1 MAEPQYLSVTTLTK
15 YIKYKF
21 DQDPHLQSVLIKGE
35 LSNFKKHSSGHLY
48 FNVKD
53 KNSVIS
59 AMMFKGSAA
68 KIDFDPKEGDE
79 VLLEARVSVYER
91 RGNYQIYVN
100 KMHIDGVGNLYQKLE
115 QLKKKLTKEGFFD
128 QNHKKLIPKFPKKIA
143 VLTAGTG
150 AAIRDIHTTIN
161 SRYPLAEQIQI
172 NTLVQGTQAKQDIIE
187 KIAQADTLGVDT
199 IIIGRGGGSIE
210 DLWNF
215 NEEDVVKAIY
225 HCNTPIISAVGH
237 ETDFTLSDF
246 VADVRAATP
255 TQAAMMATPDQ
266 YEIRQYI
273 QQTKLSLTRFIKQ
286 HMQQQRKHL
295 EHVASYYKFQTPTLL
310 YDQQIQKRDDLEKQL
325 NFSASMMIKN
335 HQQQLTLLNNKF
347 NLKAFRQDINR
358 NQLMNQ
364 QKRDELTK
372 VIHNFITNQ
381 KQNLTR
387 KLENL
392 NNLSPTNTML
402 RGYSIISK
410 KDSVITSTKDL
421 SENDN
426 IVLTMKDGLV
436 DAQVKKVR
444 CNDDE

>member
-1 MAEPQYLSVTTLTK
+1 MAEYLSVSTLTK

-53 KNSVIS
+53 NNSVIS
-59 AMMFKGSAA
+59 AMMFKGNAS

-100 KMHIDGVGNLYQKLE
+100 KMHLDGVGNLYQRLE
-115 QLKKKLTKEGFFD
+115 QLKKKLTKDGYFD
-128 QNHKKLIPKFPKKIA
+128 QSNKKSIPKFPKKIA

-172 NTLVQGTQAKQDIIE
+172 NTLVQGEQAKNDII
-187 KIAQADTLGVDT
+187 KNIQYADDMGVDT

-225 HCNTPIISAVGH
+225 ACTTPIISAVGH

-246 VADVRAATP
+246 VADIRAATP
-255 TQAAMMATPDQ
+255 TQAAVMATPDQ
-266 YEIRQYI
+266 FELRQYLK
-273 QQTKLSLTRFIKQ
+273 QTNLSLTRFIKQ
-286 HMQQQRKHL
+286 HLQQQRKHL
-295 EHVASYYKFQTPTLL
+295 EHVSSYYKFQTPTLL

-325 NFSASMMIKN
+325 NLSMNLVIKN
-335 HQQQLTLLNNKF
+335 NQQQLQLLLNKF
-347 NLKAFRQDINR
+347 NLKGFKQNINR
-358 NQLMNQ
+358 EQLTNA
-364 QKRDELTK
+364 QKRDDLNK
-372 VIHNFITNQ
+372 VMNNFIQNQ
-381 KQNLTR
+381 KNNLAR
-387 KLENL
+387 KLESL

-402 RGYSIISK
+402 RGYTIVN
-410 KDSVITSTKDL
+410 KDDDVITSTSDL
-421 SENDN
+421 AENDN
-426 IVLTMKDGLV
+426 IVLTMKDGVV

-444 CNDDE
+444 CNDE

>member
-1 MAEPQYLSVTTLTK
+1 MADYLSVSALTK

-59 AMMFKGSAA
+59 AMMFKGNAS

-100 KMHIDGVGNLYQKLE
+100 KMHIDGIGNLYQKLE
-115 QLKKKLTKEGFFD
+115 QLKKKLTKDGFFD

-161 SRYPLAEQIQI
+161 SRYPLAEQVQI
-172 NTLVQGTQAKQDIIE
+172 NTLVQGEQAKNDIVE
-187 KIAQADTLGVDT
+187 KMQQADQLNVDT

-225 HCNTPIISAVGH
+225 FCETPIISAVGH

-255 TQAAMMATPDQ
+255 TQAAVMATPDQ
-266 YEIRQYI
+266 YELRQYLK
-273 QQTKLSLTRFIKQ
+273 QTNLSLTRFIKQ

-295 EHVASYYKFQTPTLL
+295 EHVSSYYKFQTPTLL

-325 NFSASMMIKN
+325 SLSMNLRIKN
-335 HQQQLTLLNNKF
+335 EQQQLQLLTNKF
-347 NLKAFRQDINR
+347 NLKNFKQNINR
-358 NQLMNQ
+358 EQLTNN
-364 QKRDELTK
+364 QKRTDLNK
-372 VIHNFITNQ
+372 VMNNFITNQ
-381 KQNLTR
+381 QNKLAS
-387 KLENL
+387 KLESL

-402 RGYSIISK
+402 RGYTIVN
-410 KDSVITSTKDL
+410 KDDDVITSTNDL
-421 SENDN
+421 AENDN
-426 IVLTMKDGLV
+426 IVLTMKDGVV

-444 CNDDE
+444 CKDE

>member
-1 MAEPQYLSVTTLTK
+1 MADYLSVSALTK

-59 AMMFKGSAA
+59 AMMFKGNAS

-115 QLKKKLTKEGFFD
+115 QLKKKLTKDGFFD

-161 SRYPLAEQIQI
+161 SRYPLAEQVQI
-172 NTLVQGTQAKQDIIE
+172 NTLVQGEQAKNDIVE
-187 KIAQADTLGVDT
+187 KIQQADQLNVDT

-225 HCNTPIISAVGH
+225 FCETPIISAVGH

-255 TQAAMMATPDQ
+255 TQAAVMATPDQ
-266 YEIRQYI
+266 YELRQYLK
-273 QQTKLSLTRFIKQ
+273 QTNLSLTRFIKQ

-295 EHVASYYKFQTPTLL
+295 EHVSSYYKFQTPTLL

-325 NFSASMMIKN
+325 SLSMNLRIKN
-335 HQQQLTLLNNKF
+335 EQQQLQLLTNKF
-347 NLKAFRQDINR
+347 NLKNFKQNINR
-358 NQLMNQ
+358 EQLTNN
-364 QKRDELTK
+364 QKRTDLNK
-372 VIHNFITNQ
+372 VMNNFITNQ
-381 KQNLTR
+381 RNKLAS
-387 KLENL
+387 KLESL

-402 RGYSIISK
+402 RGYTIVN
-410 KDSVITSTKDL
+410 KDDDVITSTNDL
-421 SENDN
+421 AENDN
-426 IVLTMKDGLV
+426 IVLTMKDGVV

-444 CNDDE
+444 CKDE

>member
-1 MAEPQYLSVTTLTK
+1 MADYLSVSALTK

-59 AMMFKGSAA
+59 AMMFKGNAS

-115 QLKKKLTKEGFFD
+115 QLKKKLTKDGFFD
-128 QNHKKLIPKFPKKIA
+128 QNHKKIIPKFPQKIA

-161 SRYPLAEQIQI
+161 SRYPLAEQVQI
-172 NTLVQGTQAKQDIIE
+172 NTLVQGEQAKNDIVE
-187 KIAQADTLGVDT
+187 KIQQADQLNVDT

-225 HCNTPIISAVGH
+225 FCETPIISAVGH

-255 TQAAMMATPDQ
+255 TQAAVMATPDQ
-266 YEIRQYI
+266 YELRQYLK
-273 QQTKLSLTRFIKQ
+273 QTNLSLTRFIKQ

-295 EHVASYYKFQTPTLL
+295 EHVSSYYKFQTPTLL

-325 NFSASMMIKN
+325 SLSMNLRIKN
-335 HQQQLTLLNNKF
+335 EQQQLQLLTNKF
-347 NLKAFRQDINR
+347 NLKNFKQNINR
-358 NQLMNQ
+358 EQLTNN
-364 QKRDELTK
+364 QKRIDLNK
-372 VIHNFITNQ
+372 VMNNFITNQ
-381 KQNLTR
+381 QNKLTS
-387 KLENL
+387 KLESL

-402 RGYSIISK
+402 RGYTIVN
-410 KDSVITSTKDL
+410 KDDDVITSTNDL
-421 SENDN
+421 AENDN
-426 IVLTMKDGLV
+426 IVLTMKDGVV

-444 CNDDE
+444 CKDE

>member
-1 MAEPQYLSVTTLTK
+1 MADYLSVSALTK

-59 AMMFKGSAA
+59 AMMFKGNAS

-100 KMHIDGVGNLYQKLE
+100 KMHIDGIGNLYQKLE
-115 QLKKKLTKEGFFD
+115 QLKKKLTKDGFFD
-128 QNHKKLIPKFPKKIA
+128 QNHKKLFPKFPKKIA

-161 SRYPLAEQIQI
+161 SRYPLAEQVQI
-172 NTLVQGTQAKQDIIE
+172 NTLVQGEQAKNDIVE
-187 KIAQADTLGVDT
+187 KIQQADQLNVDT

-225 HCNTPIISAVGH
+225 FCETPIISAVGH

-255 TQAAMMATPDQ
+255 TQAAVMATPDQ
-266 YEIRQYI
+266 YELRQYLK
-273 QQTKLSLTRFIKQ
+273 QTNLSLTRFIKQ

-295 EHVASYYKFQTPTLL
+295 EHVSSYYKFQTPTLL

-325 NFSASMMIKN
+325 SLSMNLRIKN
-335 HQQQLTLLNNKF
+335 EQQQLQLLTNKF
-347 NLKAFRQDINR
+347 NLKNFKQNINR
-358 NQLMNQ
+358 EQLTNN
-364 QKRDELTK
+364 QKRTDLNK
-372 VIHNFITNQ
+372 VMNNFITNQ
-381 KQNLTR
+381 QNKLAS
-387 KLENL
+387 KLESL

-402 RGYSIISK
+402 RGYTIVN
-410 KDSVITSTKDL
+410 KDDDVITSTNDL
-421 SENDN
+421 AENDN
-426 IVLTMKDGLV
+426 IVLTMKDGVV

-444 CNDDE
+444 CKDE

>member
-1 MAEPQYLSVTTLTK
+1 MADYLSVSALTK

-21 DQDPHLQSVLIKGE
+21 DQDPHLQTVLIKGE

-59 AMMFKGSAA
+59 AMMFKGNAS

-115 QLKKKLTKEGFFD
+115 QLKKKLTKDGFFD
-128 QNHKKLIPKFPKKIA
+128 QNHKKLIPKFPQKIA

-161 SRYPLAEQIQI
+161 SRYPLAEQVQI
-172 NTLVQGTQAKQDIIE
+172 NTLVQGEQAKNDIVE
-187 KIAQADTLGVDT
+187 KIQQADQLNVDT

-225 HCNTPIISAVGH
+225 FCETPIISAVGH

-255 TQAAMMATPDQ
+255 TQAAVMATPDQ
-266 YEIRQYI
+266 YELRQYLK
-273 QQTKLSLTRFIKQ
+273 QTNLSLTRFIKQ

-295 EHVASYYKFQTPTLL
+295 EHVSSYYKFQTPTLL

-325 NFSASMMIKN
+325 SLSMNLRIKN
-335 HQQQLTLLNNKF
+335 EQQQLQLLTNKF
-347 NLKAFRQDINR
+347 NLKNFKQNINR
-358 NQLMNQ
+358 EQLTNN
-364 QKRDELTK
+364 QKRIDLNK
-372 VIHNFITNQ
+372 VMNNFITNQ
-381 KQNLTR
+381 QNKLTS
-387 KLENL
+387 KLESL

-402 RGYSIISK
+402 RGYTIVN
-410 KDSVITSTKDL
+410 KDDDVITSTNDL
-421 SENDN
+421 AENDN
-426 IVLTMKDGLV
+426 IVLTMKDGVV

-444 CNDDE
+444 CKDE

>member
-1 MAEPQYLSVTTLTK
+1 MADYLSVSALTK

-59 AMMFKGSAA
+59 AMMFKGNAS

-115 QLKKKLTKEGFFD
+115 QLKKKLTKDGFFD
-128 QNHKKLIPKFPKKIA
+128 QNHKKLIPKFPQKIA

-161 SRYPLAEQIQI
+161 SRYPLAEQVQI
-172 NTLVQGTQAKQDIIE
+172 NTLVQGEQAKNDIVE
-187 KIAQADTLGVDT
+187 KIQQADQLNVDT

-225 HCNTPIISAVGH
+225 FCETPIISAVGH

-246 VADVRAATP
+246 VADVRVATP
-255 TQAAMMATPDQ
+255 TQATVMATPDQ
-266 YEIRQYI
+266 YELRQYLK
-273 QQTKLSLTRFIKQ
+273 QTNLSLTRFIKQ

-295 EHVASYYKFQTPTLL
+295 EHVSSYYKFQTPTLL

-325 NFSASMMIKN
+325 SLSMNLRIKN
-335 HQQQLTLLNNKF
+335 EQQQLQLLTNKF
-347 NLKAFRQDINR
+347 NLKNFKQNINR
-358 NQLMNQ
+358 EQLTNN
-364 QKRDELTK
+364 QKRTDLNK
-372 VIHNFITNQ
+372 VMNNFITNQ
-381 KQNLTR
+381 QNKLAS
-387 KLENL
+387 KLESL

-402 RGYSIISK
+402 RGYTIVN
-410 KDSVITSTKDL
+410 KDDDVITSTNDL
-421 SENDN
+421 AENDN
-426 IVLTMKDGLV
+426 IVLTMKDGVV

-444 CNDDE
+444 CKDE

>member
-1 MAEPQYLSVTTLTK
+1 MTEYLSVSTLTK

-53 KNSVIS
+53 NNSVIS
-59 AMMFKGSAA
+59 AMMFKGSAS
-68 KIDFDPKEGDE
+68 KIDFEPKEGDE

-100 KMHIDGVGNLYQKLE
+100 KMHLDGVGNLYQRLE
-115 QLKKKLTKEGFFD
+115 QLKKKFTKEGYFD
-128 QNHKKLIPKFPKKIA
+128 QNNKKPIPKFPKKIA

-172 NTLVQGTQAKQDIIE
+172 STLVQGEQAKNDIINN
-187 KIAQADTLGVDT
+187 IQQADEIGVDT

-225 HCNTPIISAVGH
+225 ACTTPIISAVGH

-246 VADVRAATP
+246 VADIRAATP
-255 TQAAMMATPDQ
+255 TQAAVMATPDQ
-266 YEIRQYI
+266 YELRQYL
-273 QQTKLSLTRFIKQ
+273 QQINLSLTRFIKQ
-286 HMQQQRKHL
+286 RLQQQRKHL
-295 EHVASYYKFQTPTLL
+295 EHVSSYYKFQTPTLL

-325 NFSASMMIKN
+325 NLSMNLAIKN
-335 HQQQLTLLNNKF
+335 HQQQLQLLLNKF
-347 NLKAFRQDINR
+347 NLKGFKQNINR
-358 NQLMNQ
+358 EQLTNA
-364 QKRDELTK
+364 QKRDDLNK
-372 VIHNFITNQ
+372 VMNNFIHNQ
-381 KQNLTR
+381 KNNLAR
-387 KLENL
+387 KLESL

-402 RGYSIISK
+402 RGYTIVN
-410 KDSVITSTKDL
+410 KDNNVITSTSDL
-421 SENDN
+421 AENDN
-426 IVLTMKDGLV
+426 IVLTMKDGVV

-444 CNDDE
+444 CNDEQ

>member
-1 MAEPQYLSVTTLTK
+1 MADYLSVSALTK

-59 AMMFKGSAA
+59 AMMFKGNAS

-115 QLKKKLTKEGFFD
+115 QLKKKLTKDGFFD
-128 QNHKKLIPKFPKKIA
+128 QNHKKLIPKFPQKIA

-161 SRYPLAEQIQI
+161 SRYPLAEQVQI
-172 NTLVQGTQAKQDIIE
+172 NTLVQGEQAKNDIVE
-187 KIAQADTLGVDT
+187 KIQQADQLNVDT

-225 HCNTPIISAVGH
+225 FCETPIISAVGH

-255 TQAAMMATPDQ
+255 TQAAVMATPDQ
-266 YEIRQYI
+266 YELRQYLK
-273 QQTKLSLTRFIKQ
+273 QTNLSLTRFIKQ

-295 EHVASYYKFQTPTLL
+295 EHVSSYYKFQTPTLL

-325 NFSASMMIKN
+325 SLSMNLRIKN
-335 HQQQLTLLNNKF
+335 EQQQLQLLTNKF
-347 NLKAFRQDINR
+347 NLKNFKQNINR
-358 NQLMNQ
+358 EQLTNN
-364 QKRDELTK
+364 QKRTDLNK
-372 VIHNFITNQ
+372 VMNNFITNQ
-381 KQNLTR
+381 QNKLTS
-387 KLENL
+387 KLESL

-402 RGYSIISK
+402 RGYTIVN
-410 KDSVITSTKDL
+410 KDDDVITSTNDL
-421 SENDN
+421 AENDN
-426 IVLTMKDGLV
+426 IVLTMKDGVV

-444 CNDDE
+444 CKDE

>member
-1 MAEPQYLSVTTLTK
+1 MADYLSVSALTK

-35 LSNFKKHSSGHLY
+35 LSNFKKHSSGHFY

-59 AMMFKGSAA
+59 AMMFKGNAS

-115 QLKKKLTKEGFFD
+115 QLKKKLTKDGFFD
-128 QNHKKLIPKFPKKIA
+128 QNHKKLIPKFPQKIA

-161 SRYPLAEQIQI
+161 SRYPLAEQVQI
-172 NTLVQGTQAKQDIIE
+172 NTLVQGEQAKNDIVE
-187 KIAQADTLGVDT
+187 KIQQADQLNVDT

-225 HCNTPIISAVGH
+225 FCETPIISAVGH

-255 TQAAMMATPDQ
+255 TQAAVMATPDQ
-266 YEIRQYI
+266 YELRQYLK
-273 QQTKLSLTRFIKQ
+273 QTNLSLTRFIKQ

-295 EHVASYYKFQTPTLL
+295 EHVSSYYKFQTPTLL

-325 NFSASMMIKN
+325 SLSMNLRIKN
-335 HQQQLTLLNNKF
+335 EQQQLQLLTNKF
-347 NLKAFRQDINR
+347 NLKNFKQNINR
-358 NQLMNQ
+358 EQLTNN
-364 QKRDELTK
+364 QKRIDLNK
-372 VIHNFITNQ
+372 VMNNFITNQ
-381 KQNLTR
+381 QNKLTS
-387 KLENL
+387 KLESL

-402 RGYSIISK
+402 RGYTIVN
-410 KDSVITSTKDL
+410 KDDDVITSTNDL
-421 SENDN
+421 AENDN
-426 IVLTMKDGLV
+426 IVLTMKDGVV

-444 CNDDE
+444 CKDE

>member
-1 MAEPQYLSVTTLTK
+1 MADYLSVSALTK

-59 AMMFKGSAA
+59 AMMFKGNAS

-115 QLKKKLTKEGFFD
+115 QLKKKLTKDGFFD
-128 QNHKKLIPKFPKKIA
+128 QNHKKLIPKFPQKIA

-161 SRYPLAEQIQI
+161 SRYPLAEQVQI
-172 NTLVQGTQAKQDIIE
+172 NTLVQGEQAKNDIVE
-187 KIAQADTLGVDT
+187 KIQQADQLNVDT

-225 HCNTPIISAVGH
+225 FCETPIISAVGH
-237 ETDFTLSDF
+237 ETNFTLSDF

-255 TQAAMMATPDQ
+255 TQAAVMATPDQ
-266 YEIRQYI
+266 YELRQYLK
-273 QQTKLSLTRFIKQ
+273 QTNLSLTRFIKQ

-295 EHVASYYKFQTPTLL
+295 EHVSSYYKFQTPTLL

-325 NFSASMMIKN
+325 SLSMNLRIKN
-335 HQQQLTLLNNKF
+335 EQQQLQLLTNKF
-347 NLKAFRQDINR
+347 NLKNFKQNINR
-358 NQLMNQ
+358 EQLTNN
-364 QKRDELTK
+364 QKRIDLNK
-372 VIHNFITNQ
+372 VMNNFITNQ
-381 KQNLTR
+381 QNKLTS
-387 KLENL
+387 KLESL

-402 RGYSIISK
+402 RGYTIVNK
-410 KDSVITSTKDL
+410 NDDVITSTNDL
-421 SENDN
+421 AENDN
-426 IVLTMKDGLV
+426 IVLTMKDGVV

-444 CNDDE
+444 CKDE

>member
-1 MAEPQYLSVTTLTK
+1 MADYLSVSALTK

-59 AMMFKGSAA
+59 AMMFKGNAS

-115 QLKKKLTKEGFFD
+115 QLKKKLTKDGFFD
-128 QNHKKLIPKFPKKIA
+128 QNHKKLIAKFPKKIA

-161 SRYPLAEQIQI
+161 SRYPLAEQVQI
-172 NTLVQGTQAKQDIIE
+172 NTLVQGEQAKNDIVE
-187 KIAQADTLGVDT
+187 KIQQADQLNVDT

-225 HCNTPIISAVGH
+225 FCETPIISAVGH

-255 TQAAMMATPDQ
+255 TQAAVMATPDQ
-266 YEIRQYI
+266 YELRQYLK
-273 QQTKLSLTRFIKQ
+273 QTNLSLTRFIKQ

-295 EHVASYYKFQTPTLL
+295 EHVSSYYKFQTPTLL

-325 NFSASMMIKN
+325 SLSMNLRIKN
-335 HQQQLTLLNNKF
+335 EQQQLQLLTNKF
-347 NLKAFRQDINR
+347 NLKNFKQNINR
-358 NQLMNQ
+358 EQLTNN
-364 QKRDELTK
+364 QKRIDLNK
-372 VIHNFITNQ
+372 VMNNFITNQ
-381 KQNLTR
+381 QNKLTS
-387 KLENL
+387 KLESL

-402 RGYSIISK
+402 RGYTIVN
-410 KDSVITSTKDL
+410 KDDDVITSTNDL
-421 SENDN
+421 AENDN
-426 IVLTMKDGLV
+426 IVLTMKDGVV

-444 CNDDE
+444 CKDE

>member
-1 MAEPQYLSVTTLTK
+1 MADYLSVSALTK

-59 AMMFKGSAA
+59 AMMFKGNAS

-115 QLKKKLTKEGFFD
+115 QLKKKLTKDGFFD
-128 QNHKKLIPKFPKKIA
+128 QNHKKLIPKFPQKIA

-150 AAIRDIHTTIN
+150 AAIRDIHATIN
-161 SRYPLAEQIQI
+161 SRYPLAEQVQI
-172 NTLVQGTQAKQDIIE
+172 NTLVQGEQAKNDIVE
-187 KIAQADTLGVDT
+187 KIQQADQLNVDT

-225 HCNTPIISAVGH
+225 FCETPIISAVGH

-255 TQAAMMATPDQ
+255 TQAAVMATPDQ
-266 YEIRQYI
+266 YELRQYLK
-273 QQTKLSLTRFIKQ
+273 QTNLSLTRFIKQ

-295 EHVASYYKFQTPTLL
+295 EHVSSYYKFQTPTLL

-325 NFSASMMIKN
+325 SLSMNLRIKN
-335 HQQQLTLLNNKF
+335 EQQQLQLLTNKF
-347 NLKAFRQDINR
+347 NLKNFKQNINR
-358 NQLMNQ
+358 EQLTNN
-364 QKRDELTK
+364 QKRIDLNK
-372 VIHNFITNQ
+372 VMNNFITNQ
-381 KQNLTR
+381 QNKLTS
-387 KLENL
+387 KLESL

-402 RGYSIISK
+402 RGYTIVN
-410 KDSVITSTKDL
+410 KDDDVITSTNDL
-421 SENDN
+421 AENDN
-426 IVLTMKDGLV
+426 IVLTMKDGVV

-444 CNDDE
+444 CKDE

>member
-1 MAEPQYLSVTTLTK
+1 MADYLSVSALTK

-59 AMMFKGSAA
+59 AMMFKGNAS

-115 QLKKKLTKEGFFD
+115 QLKKKLTKDGFFD
-128 QNHKKLIPKFPKKIA
+128 QNHKKLIPKFPQKIA

-161 SRYPLAEQIQI
+161 SRYPLAEQVQI
-172 NTLVQGTQAKQDIIE
+172 NTLVQGEQAKNDIVE
-187 KIAQADTLGVDT
+187 KIQQADQLNVDT

-225 HCNTPIISAVGH
+225 FCETPIISAVGH

-255 TQAAMMATPDQ
+255 TQAAVMATPDQ
-266 YEIRQYI
+266 YELRQYLK
-273 QQTKLSLTRFIKQ
+273 QTNLSLTRFIKQ

-295 EHVASYYKFQTPTLL
+295 EHVSSYYKFQTPTLL

-325 NFSASMMIKN
+325 SLSMNLRIKN
-335 HQQQLTLLNNKF
+335 EQQQLQLLTNKF
-347 NLKAFRQDINR
+347 NLKNFKQNINR
-358 NQLMNQ
+358 EQLTNN
-364 QKRDELTK
+364 QKRTDLNK
-372 VIHNFITNQ
+372 VMNNFITNQ
-381 KQNLTR
+381 QNKLAS
-387 KLENL
+387 KLESL

-402 RGYSIISK
+402 RGYTIVN
-410 KDSVITSTKDL
+410 KDDDVITSTNDL
-421 SENDN
+421 AENDN
-426 IVLTMKDGLV
+426 IVLTMKDGVV

-444 CNDDE
+444 CKDE

>member
-1 MAEPQYLSVTTLTK
+1 MADYLSVSALTK

-59 AMMFKGSAA
+59 AMMFKGNAS

-100 KMHIDGVGNLYQKLE
+100 KMHIDGIGNLYQKLE
-115 QLKKKLTKEGFFD
+115 QLKKKLTKDGFFD

-161 SRYPLAEQIQI
+161 SRYPLAEQVQI
-172 NTLVQGTQAKQDIIE
+172 NTLVQGEQAKNDIVE
-187 KIAQADTLGVDT
+187 KIQQADQLNVDT

-225 HCNTPIISAVGH
+225 FCETPIISAVGH

-255 TQAAMMATPDQ
+255 TQAAVMATPDQ
-266 YEIRQYI
+266 YELRQYLK
-273 QQTKLSLTRFIKQ
+273 QTNLSLTRFIKQ

-295 EHVASYYKFQTPTLL
+295 EHVSSYYKFQTPTLL

-325 NFSASMMIKN
+325 SLSMNLRIKN
-335 HQQQLTLLNNKF
+335 EQQQLQLLTNKF
-347 NLKAFRQDINR
+347 NLKNFKQNINR
-358 NQLMNQ
+358 EQLTNN
-364 QKRDELTK
+364 QKRTDLNK
-372 VIHNFITNQ
+372 VMNNFITNQ
-381 KQNLTR
+381 QNKLAS
-387 KLENL
+387 KLESL

-402 RGYSIISK
+402 RGYTIVN
-410 KDSVITSTKDL
+410 KDDDVITSTNDL
-421 SENDN
+421 AENDN
-426 IVLTMKDGLV
+426 IVLTMKDGVV

-444 CNDDE
+444 CKDE